1 MDIFRLISMLL
12 FILANYFFQADHF
25 TQTQFLTIANFFSWI
40 TVVKYM
46 RRLSGVREF
55 ITLVRVA
62 LVYMFYFLF
71 IILVFFL
78 GFATS
83 LRIKPLEINSP
94 DHFGGQ
100 NEQQSLLNQYA
111 LLFGDFGSWDDFQFA
126 EIGPNWL
133 DYVFFLTISIVGTL
147 ILFNL
152 IVSIFSEAY
161 GDLKEVRVAVDIEQL
176 NEIQSDVEF
185 FVRLVKIIFCQG
197 RKYKEE
203 N

>member
-1 MDIFRLISMLL
+1 MLL

-100 NEQQSLLNQYA
+100 NE
-111 LLFGDFGSWDDFQFA
+111 
-126 EIGPNWL
+126 
-133 DYVFFLTISIVGTL
+133 
-147 ILFNL
+147 
-152 IVSIFSEAY
+152 
-161 GDLKEVRVAVDIEQL
+161 
-176 NEIQSDVEF
+176 
-185 FVRLVKIIFCQG
+185 
-197 RKYKEE
+197 
-203 N
+203 